1 MNRAE
6 AEQIA
11 SAISII
17 RPDWLQSSIVTL
29 LGKHQHRPARD
40 AMLALAWIAYDPQ
53 TTSPGRINADG
64 PWWGAGRLAGTTDTT
79 ATPPPYERPKPSAP
93 PATPEQIRAIREAA
107 RLSKEET
114 NAEYAK

>member
-1 MNRAE
+1 MNRDE

-17 RPDWLQSSIVTL
+17 RPDWYQASLVAL

-40 AMLALAWIAYDPQ
+40 VMLALAWIAYDPQ

-64 PWWGAGRLAGTTDTT
+64 PWWGAGRLAGTTDMT

-93 PATPEQIRAIREAA
+93 PATREQIRAIREAA
-107 RLSKEET
+107 RLTKEE
-114 NAEYAK
+114 K

>member
-40 AMLALAWIAYDPQ
+40 AMLALVWIAYDPE

-64 PWWGAGRLAGTTDTT
+64 PWWGAARLAGATPTT
-79 ATPPPYERPKPSAP
+79 ASPPPYERPTPSEP
-93 PATPEQIRAIREAA
+93 PATREQIRAIREAA
-107 RLSKEET
+107 RLSKEGNE
-114 NAEYAK
+114 K